1 MRPNPYAVKLKHLL
15 RKPVEICLQQVL
27 SILTITAKIP
37 QSNLQTED
45 SKSKIMVTLDQFR
58 LLLIA
63 VRWSSKGLLKQL
75 LVGTLLPVV
84 SIDIS

>member
-45 SKSKIMVTLDQFR
+45 SKS
-58 LLLIA
+58 
-63 VRWSSKGLLKQL
+63 
-75 LVGTLLPVV
+75 
-84 SIDIS
+84 